1 MEKYNIIVTAASG
14 IEGVTKRELKDLGIQ
29 KSCAINGK
37 IGFEG
42 SLLDVARCNMF
53 LRTADKVMIKL
64 SEFPALTFDE
74 LYEGVI
80 SLPWEDL
87 VDKNGKYTVNGKC
100 VKSTLFAVSAC
111 QSIIK
116 KAIIERL
123 KKHYNTTQFPEDGN
137 EYHINFNLFENNATL
152 ALNTSGNGLHK
163 RGYRDLVG
171 EAPLKET
178 LASALIL
185 LSNWNA
191 EKPFID
197 PFCGSGTLPVEAAM
211 IASNIAPG
219 LNREFAFE
227 NYGFFDNNIA
237 AAVREEA
244 KCAVKA
250 DKELRI
256 SGFDIDPEVVKIAL
270 RHAERA
276 GVRDSIHLQVQDV
289 EKLSSRYAF
298 GTIVT
303 NPPYG
308 ERLLNTKSVKKLYN
322 TLGNVYRSLDRWSLF
337 AITSAIDFE
346 SSFGKTADKTRRLYN
361 AKMECRY
368 YCYIN
373 K

>member
-14 IEGVTKRELKDLGIQ
+14 IEGVTKRELKGLGIYN
-29 KSCAINGK
+29 SCAVNGK

-42 SLLDVARCNMF
+42 SLQDIARCNMF
-53 LRTADKVMIKL
+53 LRTADKVLIKL
-64 SEFPALTFDE
+64 SEFTALSFDE

-80 SLPWEDL
+80 SFPWEDFL
-87 VDKNGKYTVNGKC
+87 DKNGKYTVNGKC

-123 KKHYNTTQFPEDGN
+123 KTHYKLSMFPEDGN
-137 EYHINFNLFENNATL
+137 EYHINFNMFENRVTL

-178 LASALIL
+178 LASALLL
-185 LSNWNA
+185 LSDWTA

-197 PFCGSGTLPVEAAM
+197 PFCGSGTLPIEAAM

-219 LNREFAFE
+219 INRGFAFE
-227 NYGFFDNNIA
+227 NYGFFDKNIA
-237 AAVREEA
+237 AAVKEEA
-244 KCAVKA
+244 RCALKPA
-250 DKELRI
+250 QDLRI
-256 SGFDIDPEVVKIAL
+256 SGFDIDPDVIKIAL

-276 GVRDSIHLQVQDV
+276 GVKDSVHIQVQDV
-289 EKLSSRYAF
+289 DKLSSRYAF
-298 GTIVT
+298 GAIVT

-308 ERLLNTKSVKKLYN
+308 ERLMNAKAVSKLYN
-322 TLGNVYRSLDRWSLF
+322 TLGKVYRSLDRWSLF
-337 AITSAIDFE
+337 VITSAIDFE
-346 SSFGKTADKTRRLYN
+346 SSFGKRADKTRRLYN

-368 YCYIN
+368 YSYLN